1 MSKLSI
7 GSKEII
13 KKKDIRNGLDLV
25 CDWKQRYINRL
36 ISHGYEKKFAVET
49 CKAAEIDL
57 ETEPESAADD
67 EVSY

>member
-1 MSKLSI
+1 M
-7 GSKEII
+7 EII
-13 KKKDIRNGLDLV
+13 LDTEIINKN
-25 CDWKQRYINRL
+25 WKQRYINRL